1 MTHYLSEYEV
11 IGINQ
16 YVIQVVSPEKQVG
29 VADPRLLVSAVRRP
43 KMMVDDID
51 VYPSVFE
58 KAAALFEALLKGR
71 CFHAAN
77 MQTAFLAMVQF
88 LNYNGYDIEMSP
100 QTAIE
105 FAEGVS
111 RQNCSFEQIVDTIR
125 RHSVPFELSTKDL

>member
-16 YVIQVVSPEKQVG
+16 YVIQFISPEKQVG
-29 VADPRLLVSAVRRP
+29 VADPKQLASAVRRP
-43 KMMVDDID
+43 MLVVDDFD

-58 KAAALFEALLKGR
+58 KAAALFEALLEGR

-111 RQNCSFEQIVDTIR
+111 RQNCSFEQIVETIR
-125 RHSVPFELSTKDL
+125 RHSVPLLEGEGKR

>member
-16 YVIQVVSPEKQVG
+16 YVIQLISPEKQVG

-43 KMMVDDID
+43 KMMVD
-51 VYPSVFE
+51 VFE

-100 QTAIE
+100 QTAKE
-105 FAEGVS
+105 FAESVA
-111 RQNCSFEQIVDTIR
+111 RQKCSFKQIVDTIR
-125 RHSVPFELSTKDL
+125 RHSVPYELSTKDL

>member
-16 YVIQVVSPEKQVG
+16 YVIQLISPEKQVG

-43 KMMVDDID
+43 KMMVD
-51 VYPSVFE
+51 VFE

>member
-43 KMMVDDID
+43 KMMVD
-51 VYPSVFE
+51 VFE

>member
-16 YVIQVVSPEKQVG
+16 YVIQLISPEKQVG
-29 VADPRLLVSAVRRP
+29 VADPKQLASAVCRP
-43 KMMVDDID
+43 KMMVD
-51 VYPSVFE
+51 VFE

-71 CFHAAN
+71 CFYEAN